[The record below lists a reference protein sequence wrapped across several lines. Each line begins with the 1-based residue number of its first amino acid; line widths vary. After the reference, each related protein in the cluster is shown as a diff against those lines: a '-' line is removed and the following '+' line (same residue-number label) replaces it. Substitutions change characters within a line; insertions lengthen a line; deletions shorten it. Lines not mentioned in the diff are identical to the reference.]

1 VERFP
6 VSEVRTGPAY
16 EGDRVAARARLAAA
30 AASRTLPLGADLVL
44 VFETTEMVRTA
55 LEESLRTERASD
67 PERVADETA
76 VFAALLGGDSDLAA
90 TLYVD
95 VADPVA
101 LSERL
106 SELGGVEDA
115 VSLEVGGRRVHARAD
130 PGDSGAGAF
139 HLLFELDGEQR
150 TSLLGG
156 APTSVRVD
164 HPACRAVASLNAG
177 QLLALGADL
186 RR

>member
-1 VERFP
+1 MERFP
-6 VSEVRTGPAY
+6 ASEVRTGPTY
-16 EGDRVAARARLAAA
+16 EAGRVPARARLASAA
-30 AASRTLPLGADLVL
+30 AQRRVPLGVDLVL
-44 VFETTEMVRTA
+44 IFETAETVRTA
-55 LEESLRTERASD
+55 LEESLRAERATD
-67 PERVADETA
+67 PDRVADETA
-76 VFAALLGGDSDLAA
+76 AFAELLGGDHEVAA

-115 VSLEVGGRRVHARAD
+115 VSLEVGGRRANARAD
-130 PGDSGAGAF
+130 PVDSGAGAF

-156 APTSVRVD
+156 APISVRVD
-164 HPACRAVASLNAG
+164 HPACRAVATLNAD
-177 QLLALGADL
+177 QLLAIGADL